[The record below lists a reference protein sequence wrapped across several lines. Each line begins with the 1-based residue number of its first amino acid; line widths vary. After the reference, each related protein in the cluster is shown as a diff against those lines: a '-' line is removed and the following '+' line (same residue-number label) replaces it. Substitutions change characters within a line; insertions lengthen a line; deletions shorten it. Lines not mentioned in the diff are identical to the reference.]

1 MHVQRYNNPMSGI
14 FIFFKISI
22 METYK
27 TILKKV
33 AKANELIT
41 WVEAYLN
48 NGKASASDLKDLISE
63 VGDILKIE
71 IDLEEWEEDLKSA
84 SKTRLQAL
92 RADLSALEGVTLEDD
107 VSALYNK
114 VRAKMGDEAE
124 ANKVM
129 RRLATMVALVN
140 SEVAKVKEVAELYL
154 PKEDVRPGM
163 AGRMINDDGQRLM
176 RLHKMMKGRKG
187 KRAAAVI
194 IAAMQLGWMEQPTF
208 SEVEAEFGQI
218 GAKAGFNKYM
228 AGGAYLI
235 REEDIE
241 ALKNGLLEQ

>member
-1 MHVQRYNNPMSGI
+1 MDS
-14 FIFFKISI
+14 
-22 METYK
+22 YK
-27 TILKKV
+27 TIQKKV
-33 AKANELIT
+33 AMAKGLLN
-41 WVEAYLN
+41 WVEVYLSSQ
-48 NGKASASDLKDLISE
+48 KASANDLTDLIEE

-71 IDLEEWEEDLKSA
+71 IDLDEWGEDLKSA
-84 SKTRLQAL
+84 PKKRIEAL
-92 RADLSALEGVTLEDD
+92 RADLDALEGVTLGDD
-107 VSALYNK
+107 VNTLYNK
-114 VRAKMGDEAE
+114 VQAKMNDEAE
-124 ANKVM
+124 ADRVM

-208 SEVEAEFGQI
+208 SEAEAEFGQI

>member
-1 MHVQRYNNPMSGI
+1 MDS
-14 FIFFKISI
+14 
-22 METYK
+22 YK
-27 TILKKV
+27 TIQKKV
-33 AKANELIT
+33 AMAKGLLN
-41 WVEAYLN
+41 WVEVYLSSQ
-48 NGKASASDLKDLISE
+48 KASANDLTDLIEE

-71 IDLEEWEEDLKSA
+71 IDLDEWEEDLKSA
-84 SKTRLQAL
+84 PKKRIEAL
-92 RADLSALEGVTLEDD
+92 RADLDALEGVTLGDD
-107 VSALYNK
+107 VNTLYNK
-114 VRAKMGDEAE
+114 VQAKMNDEAE
-124 ANKVM
+124 ADRVM
-129 RRLATMVALVN
+129 RRLAAMVALVS
-140 SEVAKVKEVAELYL
+140 SEVAKVKEVAESYL

-176 RLHKMMKGRKG
+176 KLHKMMKGRKG